1 MFDYTTTSVCGHLT
15 ERDCRN
21 RALITARRRRSVRQG
36 AELSLSEIMVNATQI
51 IFVCLF
57 QRSSSLI
64 GHALLFFSLL
74 FFYCTSLCPADSFI
88 TVKSLFEKVPSL
100 FANAR
105 ATGSH
110 WAATLL
116 VIRHKLNYWPS
127 ALAPHKAL
135 LATSSP
141 CGVLWTRG
149 SKPLSCYCSPSLGLI
164 NFIST
169 RLLEDV
175 KKLSEW
181 QRGVQKKGC

>member
-1 MFDYTTTSVCGHLT
+1 MLLLRPQMFDYTTTSVCGQLT

-21 RALITARRRRSVRQG
+21 RALITARRRGSVRRG
-36 AELSLSEIMVNATQI
+36 AELSLSEVTVNAT
-51 IFVCLF
+51 LF
-57 QRSSSLI
+57 QRSSSDRSCSPF
-64 GHALLFFSLL
+64 LLSVV
-74 FFYCTSLCPADSFI
+74 FYCTSLCPADSFI

-175 KKLSEW
+175 
-181 QRGVQKKGC
+181 RN